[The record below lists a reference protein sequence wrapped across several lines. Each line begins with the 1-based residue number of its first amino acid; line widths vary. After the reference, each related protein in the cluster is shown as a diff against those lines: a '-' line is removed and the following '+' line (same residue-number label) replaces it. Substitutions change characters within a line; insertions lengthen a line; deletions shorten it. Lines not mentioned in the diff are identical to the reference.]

1 MRQLYL
7 FFSLAFTLSPLCAQ
21 DAAKKVIEKVFYE
34 KKVREVIFF
43 EYQGTGQWPHRL
55 RDGVYAFILPDS
67 IFRGQ
72 YPNIL
77 NELAAS
83 WANEQMLSTKTF
95 IARKEGTV
103 FITNGSVGNGTYKL
117 LIRFDKLKIEGEKA
131 ILIFHTTSVMAKKD
145 SAVKYVRIKAMLN
158 KVDEEWK
165 LIKLRVINIPAP
177 RN

>member
-1 MRQLYL
+1 MRQLFL
-7 FFSLAFTLSPLCAQ
+7 FFSLAFTLSPLSAQ
-21 DAAKKVIEKVFYE
+21 DVAKDVIEKVFYE
-34 KKVREVIFF
+34 KKVHNVIFF
-43 EYQGTGQWPHRL
+43 EYKGTGQWPHRL
-55 RDGVYAFILPDS
+55 RDGVFAFILPDS
-67 IFRGQ
+67 VFRGQ
-72 YPNIL
+72 YPDIL

-117 LIRFDKLKIEGEKA
+117 LIRFDKLQIEKEKA
-131 ILIFHTTSVMAKKD
+131 ILIFHTTSVIPKRD
-145 SAVKYVRIKAMLN
+145 STVRYVRIKARLN

-165 LIKLRVINIPAP
+165 LIKLKVINIRTP